1 MHGFSIVVPER
12 HGLERKEQERLARKP
27 EEEKK
32 LPCNSR
38 CSAESFRFSRT
49 HSKDPADQVFYCC
62 AAKTSVLPDLTFT
75 TTMAEAIAS
84 LKLIREAAAACAVQ
98 LSQLFPADF
107 GLDDAHAEIDAPPL
121 VVACSNSRQ
130 QRQRRD
136 TGDHASIAE
145 SWLEI
150 FENGDLPF
158 HAIIIAYLD
167 LPEKLR
173 MQETCKKLNSSL
185 QKPAWKELDLT
196 YVQCK
201 QGDNDKVSYRA
212 GPEQLTLY
220 RAVIAQPKYSL
231 VYSVCL
237 AGAVMGLQQTPADWG
252 KKKKKNDMGVV
263 GKHLVQELTQAL
275 PNVQSLHLRRA
286 YLQGKAGRPVLPPT
300 LIRDSLGSLKYLA
313 CTASLTLLRPVLSY
327 CKQLAHLHLSC
338 AAAYA
343 SQVISNCYY
352 NATESCII
360 ERLCIV

>member
-1 MHGFSIVVPER
+1 
-12 HGLERKEQERLARKP
+12 
-27 EEEKK
+27 
-32 LPCNSR
+32 
-38 CSAESFRFSRT
+38 
-49 HSKDPADQVFYCC
+49 
-62 AAKTSVLPDLTFT
+62 
-75 TTMAEAIAS
+75 
-84 LKLIREAAAACAVQ
+84 
-98 LSQLFPADF
+98 
-107 GLDDAHAEIDAPPL
+107 
-121 VVACSNSRQ
+121 
-130 QRQRRD
+130 
-136 TGDHASIAE
+136 
-145 SWLEI
+145 
-150 FENGDLPF
+150 
-158 HAIIIAYLD
+158 
-167 LPEKLR
+167 

-231 VYSVCL
+231 VYSVCI

-360 ERLCIV
+360 APVHCVTDAVCCLPAECKFSQLPWSQLDFLNGPSLRSLVLSDCKVKGLDLQHILTVRCC